1 MTLRTTLF
9 LILAAA
15 LLVAAACSQ
24 TDADDECGQSLAA
37 PGDYEEIS
45 LAGEV
50 ERPYWLVVPESYPDV
65 APAPLY
71 LHLASGD
78 GDHDPM
84 MAGWRPYL
92 DDIDG
97 VMAIV
102 NTQRRATAAD
112 LIAIVDEV
120 SAEYCID
127 PHRVHVMATSSSEA
141 MAINMAC
148 DASDRIA
155 SFAAGIGQSVP
166 DMECDPERPVPLLS
180 FTGNADRPFV
190 VELVETWSGFNGC
203 GSQPVAEDL
212 GSGVTRKTYQDCQ
225 ADVMLYDIDT
235 MSHAWPVHES
245 KGPGAAWTAEY
256 EEVDYLEEA
265 LIFFANNPL
274 P

>member
-1 MTLRTTLF
+1 MLRRVL
-9 LILAAA
+9 LVLATV

-24 TDADDECGQSLAA
+24 TDADDECSQPLAV
-37 PGDYEEIS
+37 PGDYEEAS

-50 ERPYWLVVPESYPDV
+50 ERPYWLVVPASYPDV

-71 LHLASGD
+71 LHLAAGD
-78 GDHDPM
+78 GDHDAM

-102 NTQRRATAAD
+102 NTQLRATTAD
-112 LIAIVDEV
+112 LIAIIDEV
-120 SAEYCID
+120 SADYCID
-127 PHRVHVMATSSSEA
+127 PRRVHVMATSSSEA
-141 MAINMAC
+141 MAINMVC
-148 DASDRIA
+148 DAADRIA
-155 SFAAGIGQSVP
+155 SFAAGIGQAVP
-166 DMECDPERPVPLLS
+166 LTDCSPERPVPLLS

-190 VELVETWSGFNGC
+190 AELVETWSSFNGC
-203 GSQPVAEDL
+203 DPEPVAEDL
-212 GSGVTRKTYQDCQ
+212 GSGVTRKTYQECQ
-225 ADVMLYDIDT
+225 ADVILFDIDT

-245 KGPGAAWTAEY
+245 KGPGAGWTAEY

-265 LIFFANNPL
+265 LLFFANNPL